1 MEAELIA
8 LAPETRFSFTCSPE
22 VPCFTRCCR
31 ELVQA
36 LTPYDALR
44 LAAGLG
50 LSAREFRER
59 YTRLHPGPET
69 GLPILTLAPVGGACP
84 FVTAQGCRVYADRPS
99 SCRAYPLLRA
109 AGLPG
114 QGPPASE
121 AWFLL
126 REPHCRGFDG
136 PPRWTAA
143 AWAEAQGLEA
153 YNRENDRML
162 PLLRA
167 KRRLHPAP
175 LAGGLAARVAAAL
188 YDPEAL
194 REEFAAGR
202 IPGGERILERHPGAT
217 AGEGLALLHAGL
229 EAAEALLREAS
240 R

>member
-1 MEAELIA
+1 MDEELIP
-8 LAPETRFSFTCSPE
+8 LAPETRFSFACSPE

-44 LAAGLG
+44 LARGLG
-50 LSAREFRER
+50 LSVREFRER

-69 GLPILTLAPVGGACP
+69 GLPILTLARVDGACP
-84 FVTAQGCRVYADRPS
+84 FVTERGCRVYADRPS

-109 AGLPG
+109 AGLPAE
-114 QGPPASE
+114 GPPARE

-136 PPRWTAA
+136 PSQWTAA
-143 AWAEAQGLEA
+143 AWAEAQGLEE
-153 YNRENDRML
+153 YNRENDRL
-162 PLLRA
+162 LSLLRV
-167 KRRLHPAP
+167 KRRHRPGP
-175 LAGGLAARVAAAL
+175 LEGGLAARVAAAL

-194 REEFAAGR
+194 REELAAGR
-202 IPGGERILERHPGAT
+202 IPEGERILERHPGVL

-229 EAAEALLREAS
+229 EAAAALLREGT

>member
-1 MEAELIA
+1 MEAELIP
-8 LAPETRFSFTCSPE
+8 LAPETPFFFACSPE
-22 VPCFTRCCR
+22 VSCFTRCCR

-50 LSAREFRER
+50 LSLREFRER
-59 YTRLHPGPET
+59 YARLHPGPET
-69 GLPILTLAPVGGACP
+69 GLPVLTLAPAGGACP
-84 FVTAQGCRVYADRPS
+84 FVTERGCRVYADRPS

-109 AGLPG
+109 AGLPAE
-114 QGPPASE
+114 GPPVRE

-143 AWAEAQGLEA
+143 AWAKAQGLDV

-162 PLLRA
+162 LLLRA

-175 LAGGLAARVAAAL
+175 LAGGLAARIAAAL

-194 REEFAAGR
+194 RGEFASGR
-202 IPGGERILERHPGAT
+202 IPDGERILERHPEAL